1 MEKRIWANGKTP
13 AGVDEAGRGPLAGPV
28 VAAAVI
34 LPESFTIVGLDDSKK
49 LTHLQRVKI
58 LDLIITYAVDLA
70 VGIVDH
76 EAIDGINI
84 LRASLRAMEI
94 AVNNLVRKPDF
105 LLIDGNQRTS
115 LLIPQETVI
124 KGDSRCCS
132 IAAAIVAKVR
142 RDEIMDEYLAL
153 LDIISGRIRLSYE
166 EHLEAIRNTAP
177 ALHRRNFGVLD
188 PNKISGKSV
197 STIVRRLDGFNY
209 FLGDVPV
216 HAVVA
221 RLDSGDLIDH
231 VHAVDYLTEYG
242 VPVIPHTVVEEAV
255 VGEIDEELRRGAVH
269 DLSPRHRERA
279 PFVLE
284 PVLGLVLDRGFH
296 GLLIEV
302 GGKPAALNH
311 EIRYNTMK
319 YCPVVKTVIDV

>member
-76 EAIDGINI
+76 EAIDSINI

-94 AVNNLVRKPDF
+94 AVNNLGRKPDF

-124 KGDSRCCS
+124 RGDSRCCS
-132 IAAAIVAKVR
+132 IAAASIVAKVR
-142 RDEIMDEYLAL
+142 RDEIMDEYHELYPEYNFR
-153 LDIISGRIRLSYE
+153 SHKGYPTK
-166 EHLEAIRNTAP
+166 EHLEAIRKHGP
-177 ALHRRNFGVLD
+177 CPIHRRSFRGVL
-188 PNKISGKSV
+188 
-197 STIVRRLDGFNY
+197 
-209 FLGDVPV
+209 
-216 HAVVA
+216 
-221 RLDSGDLIDH
+221 
-231 VHAVDYLTEYG
+231 
-242 VPVIPHTVVEEAV
+242 VIA
-255 VGEIDEELRRGAVH
+255 
-269 DLSPRHRERA
+269 
-279 PFVLE
+279 
-284 PVLGLVLDRGFH
+284 
-296 GLLIEV
+296 
-302 GGKPAALNH
+302 
-311 EIRYNTMK
+311 
-319 YCPVVKTVIDV
+319 

>member
-1 MEKRIWANGKTP
+1 MGAWGRTKEDMSPPDHEMEKRIWANGRTP

-49 LTHLQRVKI
+49 LTHLQRVRI

-76 EAIDGINI
+76 EAIDSINI

-132 IAAAIVAKVR
+132 IAAASIVAKVR
-142 RDEIMDEYLAL
+142 RDEIMDEYHELYPEYNFR
-153 LDIISGRIRLSYE
+153 SHKGYPTK
-166 EHLEAIRNTAP
+166 EHLEAIRKHGP
-177 ALHRRNFGVLD
+177 CPIHRRSFRGVL
-188 PNKISGKSV
+188 
-197 STIVRRLDGFNY
+197 
-209 FLGDVPV
+209 
-216 HAVVA
+216 
-221 RLDSGDLIDH
+221 
-231 VHAVDYLTEYG
+231 
-242 VPVIPHTVVEEAV
+242 
-255 VGEIDEELRRGAVH
+255 
-269 DLSPRHRERA
+269 
-279 PFVLE
+279 
-284 PVLGLVLDRGFH
+284 
-296 GLLIEV
+296 
-302 GGKPAALNH
+302 
-311 EIRYNTMK
+311 
-319 YCPVVKTVIDV
+319 VID

>member
-1 MEKRIWANGKTP
+1 MGAWGRTKEDMSPPDHEMEKRIWANGKTP

-76 EAIDGINI
+76 EAIDSINI

-94 AVNNLVRKPDF
+94 AVNNLGRKPDF

-132 IAAAIVAKVR
+132 IAAASIVAKVR
-142 RDEIMDEYLAL
+142 RDEIMNEYHELYPEYNFR
-153 LDIISGRIRLSYE
+153 SHKGYPTK
-166 EHLEAIRNTAP
+166 EHLEAIRKHGP
-177 ALHRRNFGVLD
+177 CPIHRKSFRGVL
-188 PNKISGKSV
+188 I
-197 STIVRRLDGFNY
+197 
-209 FLGDVPV
+209 
-216 HAVVA
+216 
-221 RLDSGDLIDH
+221 ID
-231 VHAVDYLTEYG
+231 
-242 VPVIPHTVVEEAV
+242 
-255 VGEIDEELRRGAVH
+255 
-269 DLSPRHRERA
+269 
-279 PFVLE
+279 
-284 PVLGLVLDRGFH
+284 
-296 GLLIEV
+296 
-302 GGKPAALNH
+302 
-311 EIRYNTMK
+311 
-319 YCPVVKTVIDV
+319 

>member
-76 EAIDGINI
+76 EAIDSINI

-94 AVNNLVRKPDF
+94 AVNNLGRKPDF

-132 IAAAIVAKVR
+132 IAAASIVAKVR
-142 RDEIMDEYLAL
+142 RDEIMDEYHELYPEYNFR
-153 LDIISGRIRLSYE
+153 SHKGYPTK
-166 EHLEAIRNTAP
+166 EHLEAIRKHGP
-177 ALHRRNFGVLD
+177 CPIHRRSFRGVL
-188 PNKISGKSV
+188 I
-197 STIVRRLDGFNY
+197 
-209 FLGDVPV
+209 
-216 HAVVA
+216 
-221 RLDSGDLIDH
+221 ID
-231 VHAVDYLTEYG
+231 
-242 VPVIPHTVVEEAV
+242 
-255 VGEIDEELRRGAVH
+255 
-269 DLSPRHRERA
+269 
-279 PFVLE
+279 
-284 PVLGLVLDRGFH
+284 
-296 GLLIEV
+296 
-302 GGKPAALNH
+302 
-311 EIRYNTMK
+311 
-319 YCPVVKTVIDV
+319 

>member
-1 MEKRIWANGKTP
+1 MGAWGRTKEDMSPPDHEMEKRIWANGKTP

-76 EAIDGINI
+76 EAIDSINI

-94 AVNNLVRKPDF
+94 AVNNLGRKPDF

-132 IAAAIVAKVR
+132 IAAASIVAKVR
-142 RDEIMDEYLAL
+142 RDEIMNEYHELYPEYNFR
-153 LDIISGRIRLSYE
+153 SHKGYPTK
-166 EHLEAIRNTAP
+166 EHLEAIRKHGP
-177 ALHRRNFGVLD
+177 CPIHRRSFRGVL
-188 PNKISGKSV
+188 
-197 STIVRRLDGFNY
+197 
-209 FLGDVPV
+209 
-216 HAVVA
+216 
-221 RLDSGDLIDH
+221 
-231 VHAVDYLTEYG
+231 
-242 VPVIPHTVVEEAV
+242 
-255 VGEIDEELRRGAVH
+255 
-269 DLSPRHRERA
+269 
-279 PFVLE
+279 
-284 PVLGLVLDRGFH
+284 
-296 GLLIEV
+296 
-302 GGKPAALNH
+302 
-311 EIRYNTMK
+311 
-319 YCPVVKTVIDV
+319 VID